1 MTVEQTLKNL
11 AHTSY
16 LRVPNMSLHL
26 IIGDKLYSSW
36 SLRGALAL
44 DLAAA
49 PYSEELIKL
58 NQPDTRER
66 LLQHS
71 PTGKVPLLKTAH
83 GTIADSMAIAE
94 YLAEQ
99 FPDAGLWPKDV
110 AARAQARSACAQMHA
125 GFFALRGNMPFD
137 LSRDAPLVPVP
148 AEVQADIERM
158 LALWAECR
166 AAASDAGPFLFGKA
180 SLADAFFAPIA
191 VRLRT
196 YQVKVPDEDEAYID
210 TIYQWPAFKA
220 WQKAGLEE
228 VGQ

>member
-1 MTVEQTLKNL
+1 
-11 AHTSY
+11 
-16 LRVPNMSLHL
+16 MSLHL

-36 SLRGALAL
+36 SLRAALAL
-44 DLAAA
+44 ELTGA
-49 PYSEELIKL
+49 PYTEALIKL

-66 LLQHS
+66 ILKHS

-83 GTIADSMAIAE
+83 GTVADSLAIGE

-99 FPDAGLWPKDV
+99 FPDAGLWPKDT

-125 GFFALRGNMPFD
+125 GFFAMRGNMPFD
-137 LSRDAPLVPVP
+137 LSRDAPLSPVP
-148 AEVQADIERM
+148 ADVQADVDRR
-158 LALWAECR
+158 LALWAASR
-166 AAASDAGPFLFGKA
+166 APPPDAGPFLFGRA
-180 SLADAFFAPIA
+180 TLADAYFAPIA

-196 YQVKVPDEDEAYID
+196 YQVKLPVADEAYVE